1 MLRRLGRRG
10 NPSRGGMGR
19 SRWFDWARALHCRHV
34 RIAQSYRLLNMAL
47 LVRPA
52 PLIQRLHQQ
61 WLLASTRYFPR
72 IHLAIQ
78 PLLTRSVWRERMNL
92 ARDPGIGAPTHGDKT
107 FTKRVSWF
115 PDQGRGRTT
124 QRFNDLTV
132 RESRLATL
140 QTVFRSMGIAPR
152 EMGRQAAGGPLTRGR
167 SLNSAGTY
175 SGIRLDRRFGLEHD
189 LGGGR
194 CGSGAVGRQL
204 PLPLRLVFQRLG
216 RTDELVVAHHRNARI
231 PESVETQAHELKRR
245 IRRIEPC
252 PAESASL
259 IVHKAAR
266 GQIGQA
272 EASAPMTRQ
281 TQVNAM
287 PAIFGADTTPWATG
301 NAPILEASIEQLTDR
316 VVRQIDRRIIA
327 VRERMGRI

>member
-1 MLRRLGRRG
+1 LLRRFGRRG

-19 SRWFDWARALHCRHV
+19 SRWSDWARALHCRHV

-47 LVRPA
+47 LMRPA
-52 PLIQRLHQQ
+52 PLIQRLQ

-92 ARDPGIGAPTHGDKT
+92 ARDPGIGAPTRGDKT

-115 PDQGRGRTT
+115 PDRRRNGTT
-124 QRFNDLTV
+124 QRFNDLTA

-175 SGIRLDRRFGLEHD
+175 SRTRLNRPFALERDLSGDRR
-189 LGGGR
+189 
-194 CGSGAVGRQL
+194 GSGAVDRQ
-204 PLPLRLVFQRLG
+204 LPLRLVFQRLG
-216 RTDELVVAHHRNARI
+216 RMDEWVVAPRRNARI
-231 PESVETQAHELKRR
+231 SESIETQAHELKRR
-245 IRRIEPC
+245 IRRIEPR

-272 EASAPMTRQ
+272 EGSAPMTRQ
-281 TQVNAM
+281 APVNAM
-287 PAIFGADTTPWATG
+287 PATFGATWETG

-316 VVRQIDRRIIA
+316 VVRQLDRRIVA